1 MLKKQ
6 VFSFPLL
13 LSSGKNLVPIRCD
26 HVWRESLFEK
36 EGKTVQ
42 HQVAFPISHLVAIP
56 FGTTQKSE
64 ICLMTSGLEQL
75 EICHI
80 HKIQKH
86 GYVSTFAVL
95 PWIVFCHFFLYWLVF
110 PSSVFLHL
118 NVCIFCRMSSDKAL
132 AWSVFHSRASS
143 FRSQTSIFELQV
155 GKWKQLLFEIGY
167 MSHETTMA
175 MI

>member
-1 MLKKQ
+1 M
-6 VFSFPLL
+6 
-13 LSSGKNLVPIRCD
+13 VPIRCD
-26 HVWRESLFEK
+26 HVWRESSFEK
-36 EGKTVQ
+36 EGKNSTASSSFSNKSSGSHTVWYYGEVRDMFDDFRVGAAGDLPHPQ
-42 HQVAFPISHLVAIP
+42 NPETRLCFNLLLCS
-56 FGTTQKSE
+56 
-64 ICLMTSGLEQL
+64 SGLF
-75 EICHI
+75 
-80 HKIQKH
+80 
-86 GYVSTFAVL
+86 FA
-95 PWIVFCHFFLYWLVF
+95 IFFLYWLVF

-118 NVCIFCRMSSDKAL
+118 NVCIFCRMSADKAL

>member
-26 HVWRESLFEK
+26 HVWRESSLRKRGE
-36 EGKTVQ
+36 TVQ

-86 GYVSTFAVL
+86 GYVSTFCCAPLYCFLPFFSYIGLSFLLLCFFILMSAFFVGWALIKRWPEVFFIAVPHL
-95 PWIVFCHFFLYWLVF
+95 SGAKPPSLSCKLENGNSFCL
-110 PSSVFLHL
+110 
-118 NVCIFCRMSSDKAL
+118 K
-132 AWSVFHSRASS
+132 
-143 FRSQTSIFELQV
+143 
-155 GKWKQLLFEIGY
+155 
-167 MSHETTMA
+167 
-175 MI
+175 